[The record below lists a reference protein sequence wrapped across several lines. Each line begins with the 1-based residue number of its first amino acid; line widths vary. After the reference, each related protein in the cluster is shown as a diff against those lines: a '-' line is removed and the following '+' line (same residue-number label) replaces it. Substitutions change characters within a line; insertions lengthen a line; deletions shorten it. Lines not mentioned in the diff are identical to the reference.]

1 MESLEF
7 QRHIATQ
14 ITRIG
19 RQRRSRKKIPTLA
32 NWSKRGHQDQEITST
47 MGKKSVVNLLAKE
60 LSNKQMKVL
69 KRGLN
74 FDPTPET
81 IPVKEMVAEVE

>member
-1 MESLEF
+1 
-7 QRHIATQ
+7 
-14 ITRIG
+14 
-19 RQRRSRKKIPTLA
+19 
-32 NWSKRGHQDQEITST
+32 

-60 LSNKQMKVL
+60 LSNKQMRVL